1 MEKQGVIQYLLKKN
15 KLVCKNQL
23 LELIDLDRLHEDDED
38 FIKLNTKSKLAIDT
52 KTLQPKEIEEGKSVL
67 QRTIVGDPST
77 YKKLESDIKKR
88 KAEQK
93 VMLKNVGKR
102 GTVRT
107 NITNRK
113 SVYNSSMRGSIAQ
126 YRAMSEV

>member
-1 MEKQGVIQYLLKKN
+1 M
-15 KLVCKNQL
+15 CKNQL

-52 KTLQPKEIEEGKSVL
+52 KTLQPTEIEEGKSVL

-88 KAEQK
+88 KAE
-93 VMLKNVGKR
+93 
-102 GTVRT
+102 
-107 NITNRK
+107 
-113 SVYNSSMRGSIAQ
+113 
-126 YRAMSEV
+126 